1 MSIPGVPFAKPP
13 AEEVEC
19 VEPTATPWRVLEDTA
34 DQRGGAAMPA
44 GAPTATPWLAGP
56 TLAIAGGAVLLAVVA
71 VILAAASGSDGSVVR
86 DGGAAIASPTG
97 GDEGFGVAASSP
109 REQLVVEIVGAVVR
123 PGVYRVPPES
133 RIGDL
138 VDAAGGYG
146 ARVDADRASRELN
159 LAALLHDGDQVRV
172 PSRDDQ
178 AEGPTSV
185 APNSAAGTDDTGGL
199 VDLNR
204 ATSVELEAL
213 PGIGP
218 VTAGKILT
226 SREEQ
231 PFGAIEE
238 LRSRKLVGEKTFES
252 IKDLVVVR

>member
-1 MSIPGVPFAKPP
+1 M
-13 AEEVEC
+13 
-19 VEPTATPWRVLEDTA
+19 EPTATPWRVLED
-34 DQRGGAAMPA
+34 PA
-44 GAPTATPWLAGP
+44 VQTTSVVQPANPSAQPSLVSRS
-56 TLAIAGGAVLLAVVA
+56 TLAIAGGAVLLAL
-71 VILAAASGSDGSVVR
+71 LAFFLAFGAGTNGTVLL
-86 DGGAAIASPTG
+86 DGGTPLGSAIAQGGLDGTGVVEGSPPA
-97 GDEGFGVAASSP
+97 D
-109 REQLVVEIVGAVVR
+109 LVVEIVGAVVR

-146 ARVDADRASRELN
+146 TRVDADRASRELN

-178 AEGPTSV
+178 ATAMEPGSGNGVSGPQV
-185 APNSAAGTDDTGGL
+185 EGGL
-199 VDLNR
+199 VDLNQS
-204 ATSVELEAL
+204 TSAELEAL

-231 PFGAIEE
+231 PFAGVDE
-238 LRSRKLVGEKTFES
+238 LRTRKLVGEKTFEA

>member
-1 MSIPGVPFAKPP
+1 M
-13 AEEVEC
+13 
-19 VEPTATPWRVLEDTA
+19 EPTATPWRVLEDPA
-34 DQRGGAAMPA
+34 DQRSAPA
-44 GAPTATPWLAGP
+44 TQAGSPTATPWLAGP
-56 TLAIAGGAVLLAVVA
+56 TLAIAGGAVLLAVLA
-71 VILAAASGSDGSVVR
+71 FFLAAGSGSDGSVVL
-86 DGGAAIASPTG
+86 DGGAAVESPTG
-97 GDEGFGVAASSP
+97 GGEGFGVAASSP
-109 REQLVVEIVGAVVR
+109 RGQLVVEIVGAVVR

-172 PSRDDQ
+172 PSRDDE
-178 AEGPTSV
+178 AAGAGHV
-185 APNSAAGTDDTGGL
+185 APTSAAGTGDASGV

-204 ATSVELEAL
+204 ATSAELEAL

-238 LRSRKLVGEKTFES
+238 LRSRKLVGEKTYES
-252 IKDLVVVR
+252 IEDLVVVR

>member
-1 MSIPGVPFAKPP
+1 M
-13 AEEVEC
+13 
-19 VEPTATPWRVLEDTA
+19 EPTATPWRVLEDSA
-34 DQRGGAAMPA
+34 DERSGAASQA
-44 GAPTATPWLAGP
+44 GSPHSSLWLARP
-56 TLAIAGGAVLLAVVA
+56 TLAIAGGAALLAGLAFFLAFGAGAGGTVVLEGGTPLESS
-71 VILAAASGSDGSVVR
+71 I
-86 DGGAAIASPTG
+86 GGA
-97 GDEGFGVAASSP
+97 EGFGVVEASP
-109 REQLVVEIVGAVVR
+109 RELLVVEIVGAVVR
-123 PGVYRVPPES
+123 PGVYRVPAES

-172 PSRDDQ
+172 PSRDDEPVTGGQ
-178 AEGPTSV
+178 P
-185 APNSAAGTDDTGGL
+185 APAGAASDTGNVGGQ

-204 ATSVELEAL
+204 ATSAELEAL

-226 SREEQ
+226 SREER
-231 PFGAIEE
+231 PFGAVAD
-238 LRSRKLVGEKTFES
+238 LRARKLVGEKTFET

>member
-1 MSIPGVPFAKPP
+1 
-13 AEEVEC
+13 
-19 VEPTATPWRVLEDTA
+19 VEPTATPWRLLEDPPERTA
-34 DQRGGAAMPA
+34 GVVTPA
-44 GAPTATPWLAGP
+44 SPNAQPPLVARS
-56 TLAIAGGAVLLAVVA
+56 TLAIAGGAVLLALVA
-71 VILAAASGSDGSVVR
+71 FLLAFGTGSNGTVLL
-86 DGGAAIASPTG
+86 DGGTPLGSAVAQGDLDGTG
-97 GDEGFGVAASSP
+97 VVESSSP
-109 REQLVVEIVGAVVR
+109 ADLVVEIVGAVLR

-146 ARVDADRASRELN
+146 ARVDADLASRELN

-172 PSRDDQ
+172 PSRDDRET
-178 AEGPTSV
+178 AVKPGSGGGVSGPQV
-185 APNSAAGTDDTGGL
+185 DGGL
-199 VDLNR
+199 VDLNE

-231 PFGAIEE
+231 PFAGVED
-238 LRSRKLVGEKTFES
+238 LRARKLVGAKTFEA